1 MAYRY
6 RAPRLEDFEPI
17 VELVRESQIAD
28 YGEAEETAEDIGV
41 AFKLMD
47 PERDVWVAE
56 DGESTVVAVAAV
68 RPRHPTRI
76 RGFVVVSPA
85 HRGRGIGTELAGRIE
100 VRAQELAEAAPE
112 GEAVSLNQDAAP
124 SNRAAKELLERH
136 GYELIRH
143 FWKMG
148 IDLAD
153 EPAEPVWPEGTRLET
168 MAPGEEREVFDA
180 SEEAFEDH
188 WGFVPHDYD
197 EWRAWMIERESFDPS
212 LWLIARDGAEIAG
225 ISLCYAGEGEG
236 WVGVLGVRRPWRK
249 RGLGRALL
257 LESLR
262 ELRRRGMPRGALGV
276 DSENP
281 TGATRLYERAGM
293 NVVNQ
298 SDAYRKDIR

>member
-1 MAYRY
+1 MEYRF
-6 RAPRLEDFEPI
+6 RSPTLEDFEPI
-17 VELVRESQIAD
+17 VELVRSVEVAD

-47 PERDVWVAE
+47 PERDVWVIE
-56 DGESTVVAVAAV
+56 DGEGKVVAVGAV

-76 RGFVVVSPA
+76 RAFALVSPA
-85 HRGRGIGTELAGRIE
+85 HRGRGIGTELAQRLE
-100 VRAQELAEAAPE
+100 VRARQMAEAAPE
-112 GEAVSLNQDAAP
+112 GETVSLNQDTAP
-124 SNRAAKELLERH
+124 SNQAAKELLERH

-153 EPAEPVWPEGTRLET
+153 EPAEPVWPEGIRLET
-168 MAPGEEREVFDA
+168 MAPGQEREIFDA
-180 SEEAFEDH
+180 SEDAFQDH
-188 WGFVPHDYD
+188 WGFVPHDYH
-197 EWRAWMIERESFDPS
+197 EWRAWTVERPSFDPS
-212 LWLIARDGAEIAG
+212 LWLIARDGDEIAG
-225 ISLCYAGEGEG
+225 ISLCYVGEGEG

-262 ELRRRGMPRGALGV
+262 ELRRRGMPCGALGV

-293 NVVNQ
+293 HVENEDVMFE
-298 SDAYRKDIR
+298 KDLT